1 MFHLM
6 LLSTICLN
14 WYMYI
19 FCLCSLFRFHFIW
32 LIDTA
37 SYQLKSKIFE
47 ITRPR
52 PRPRL
57 HHWARI
63 EFWGVLNV
71 KMKNQHGTMKTMKT
85 HLEPW
90 KNMKKPTW
98 TNWPP
103 LIQKRDV
110 TNTEPQLTYFDP
122 KTWRYWHGSPITSFD
137 PKTWRYQ
144 HRVPTDLLDV

>member
-90 KNMKKPTW
+90 KNMKNQPGPTDLLW
-98 TNWPP
+98 SKNVMLLTRSLNWPTLIQKLDVTDMGAQWHP
-103 LIQKRDV
+103 LIQKRDA
-110 TNTEPQLTYFDP
+110 TNTGSQLTF
-122 KTWRYWHGSPITSFD
+122 
-137 PKTWRYQ
+137 
-144 HRVPTDLLDV
+144 

>member
-52 PRPRL
+52 L

-90 KNMKKPTW
+90 KTMKNQPGPTDLLW
-98 TNWPP
+98 SKNVMLLTRSLNWPTLIQKLDVTDMGAQWHP
-103 LIQKRDV
+103 LIQKRDA
-110 TNTEPQLTYFDP
+110 TNTGSQLTF
-122 KTWRYWHGSPITSFD
+122 
-137 PKTWRYQ
+137 
-144 HRVPTDLLDV
+144 